1 MSIKPGEFAYGA
13 LSAGTSAENPEV
25 YSFMQAYY
33 QAERAMPPVDK
44 NVTSPVQAMMMMSSK
59 VVTNRVSAEGKTR
72 VAKLLQSGK
81 SDEEMIEEMFLS
93 SVSRRPTPEEV
104 TVAKRLIAEDRKGGT
119 ETIQWSLLN
128 CAEFLTNH

>member
-1 MSIKPGEFAYGA
+1 
-13 LSAGTSAENPEV
+13 
-25 YSFMQAYY
+25 MQSYY

-72 VAKLLQSGK
+72 VAKLLASGK
-81 SDEEMIEEMFLS
+81 SDEEIVEEMFLS
-93 SVSRRPTPEEV
+93 SLSRRPTTEEV
-104 TVAKRLIAEDRKGGT
+104 AVAKRLIAEDRKGGT